1 MNYQESIDWIHSLGK
16 FGIKPGLK
24 RMEYMLGRLNH
35 PENNIQ
41 GIHVGG
47 TNGKGSTVAYLRN
60 ALVANNYSV
69 GTFTSP
75 YIERFNERIS
85 LNGIPISDDEIA
97 SLATRVKPVVDELT
111 NETSLGEATEFEVI
125 TLMMFHYF
133 GKVNPVDFVVVE
145 AGLGVMYDSTNVF
158 KPIMTVLTSIGLD
171 HVDILGETL
180 LEITKDKAA
189 IIKPKVPLAFNIQ
202 DSTCKNYI
210 NHVLHNQSSKAIEI
224 SRDIV
229 LIQNGDEF
237 DFQYLNY
244 DFHDIKLR
252 MIGKH
257 QQENAALAIACLLDL
272 MQRGWVDLDLNEMIY
287 AIEETTWAGRIEVI
301 QNEPL
306 IIIDGAHNIEAM
318 EVLKDTIEETYPNRD
333 ITVLF
338 SAIKGKPVAKMLPIL
353 ESVASRM
360 VITEFDFFKKMP
372 LNQLYQL
379 TNHPEKEQV
388 EDYIK
393 YIEDFD
399 GDMLLV
405 TGSLYFI
412 STVKQHFNEKYK

>member
-1 MNYQESIDWIHSLGK
+1 MNYQESIEWIHSLGK

-35 PENNIQ
+35 PENNIE

-60 ALVANNYSV
+60 ALVANGYSV

-85 LNGIPISDDEIA
+85 LNGQPISDKEI
-97 SLATRVKPVVDELT
+97 SVLATRVRPIVEELS

-125 TLMMFHYF
+125 TLMMFQYF
-133 GKVNPVDFVVVE
+133 GKINPVDFVIVE
-145 AGLGVMYDSTNVF
+145 AGLGVAYDSTNVF
-158 KPIMTVLTSIGLD
+158 KPIMTILTSIGLD
-171 HVDILGETL
+171 HVDILGDTL
-180 LEITKDKAA
+180 LEITKDKSA
-189 IIKPKVPLAFNIQ
+189 IIKPKVPLAFNVQ

-210 NHVLHNQSSKAIEI
+210 NHVLHNQESKAIEM

-244 DFHDIKLR
+244 DFHDIKLK

-257 QQENAALAIACLLDL
+257 QQENAALAISSLLDL
-272 MQRGWVDLDLNEMIY
+272 MQRGWVDLDLNKMIY

-301 QNEPL
+301 QENPL

-318 EVLKDTIEETYPNRD
+318 EVLKKTMQETYPNRD
-333 ITVLF
+333 ITVMF
-338 SAIKGKPVAKMLPIL
+338 SAIKGKPVQKMLNIL
-353 ESVASRM
+353 ETFANRM
-360 VITEFDFFKKMP
+360 IITEFDFFKKMP
-372 LNQLYQL
+372 ITQLYQL
-379 TNHPEKEQV
+379 SNHIDKEQV
-388 EDYIK
+388 EDYIQ

-399 GDMLLV
+399 GDLLLV

-412 STVKQHFNEKYK
+412 STVKQHFNDKM

>member
-1 MNYQESIDWIHSLGK
+1 MNYQESIEWIHSLGK

-60 ALVANNYSV
+60 ALVANGYSV

-85 LNGIPISDDEIA
+85 LNGEPISDKEISVLA
-97 SLATRVKPVVDELT
+97 SRVRPIVEELS

-125 TLMMFHYF
+125 TLMMFQYF
-133 GKVNPVDFVVVE
+133 GKVNPVDFVIVE
-145 AGLGVMYDSTNVF
+145 AGLGVAYDSTNVF
-158 KPIMTVLTSIGLD
+158 KPIITILTSIGLD
-171 HVDILGETL
+171 HVDILGDTM

-189 IIKPKVPLAFNIQ
+189 IIKPKVPLAFNVE
-202 DSTCKNYI
+202 DSACKNYI
-210 NHVLHNQSSKAIEI
+210 NHVLHNQESKAIEM

-244 DFHDIKLR
+244 DFHDIKLN

-257 QQENAALAIACLLDL
+257 QQENAALAISSLLDL
-272 MQRGWVDLDLNEMIY
+272 MQRGWIDLDLNKMIY
-287 AIEETTWAGRIEVI
+287 AIEETTWPGRIEVI
-301 QNEPL
+301 QENPL
-306 IIIDGAHNIEAM
+306 IIIDGAHNVEAM
-318 EVLKDTIEETYPNRD
+318 EVLRDTMVEAYPNRD
-333 ITVLF
+333 ITIMF
-338 SAIKGKPVAKMLPIL
+338 SAIKGKPVQKMLNII
-353 ESVASRM
+353 ETFANRM
-360 VITEFDFFKKMP
+360 IITEFDFFKKMP
-372 LNQLYQL
+372 MTQLYHL
-379 TNHPEKEQV
+379 SNHIDKAQV
-388 EDYIK
+388 EDYIQ

-399 GDMLLV
+399 GDLLLV

-412 STVKQHFNEKYK
+412 STVKQHFNNKK